1 MIENKMIWVP
11 KIEKMLNNYDYKLFM
26 MEKMG
31 NMLRS

>member
-1 MIENKMIWVP
+1 MIENKMIFV

-31 NMLRS
+31 NMLRIA